1 MKFKFRN
8 PLARF
13 KNQTK
18 KPLPSTIQ
26 SHPSMISREEKRQLF
41 EAASIQYQGEG
52 RIVDAGIFL
61 GGSTMCFGQG
71 IDHNRQKN
79 KILARWPK
87 PIVSFE
93 QALINP
99 GMFKH
104 FDRHGLTVKGKVGDT
119 FEPALRELISPVL
132 DKVDLRI
139 GDITKASW
147 SPDEPI
153 EILFLDVIKTPE
165 INTFVLKTFFP
176 HLIPGKSLVI
186 QQDYFLDLLPYLKV
200 GQEFFADHFEFVAEV
215 GPTAVF
221 RLTKRITAKDVQ
233 ADPMNFLP
241 LDEKLK
247 LVDRAAS
254 RSKNRPRQFMTALSK
269 THIVG
274 EELGGRKG
282 LEELEAL
289 VLKFPDQ
296 APDTTKNQNV
306 INKYNTAHRRMSNT
320 AGMASM
326 HQFLAASLPPQAGRI
341 TGYPTSLEK
350 RFLYGLAR
358 DYYKG
363 KGQIVDIGTLL
374 GATTVALACGLQD
387 NPLLTEKTGRD
398 NCRIKSFEISTHN
411 KSTLEFLRR
420 QTPVQV
426 SEEKGITSTLKT
438 NLQPFAGVVDLQV
451 KSAKDWDLENSS
463 PIEILHIDR
472 ITDINE
478 FLDIYNTAVPLLVR
492 SHGILLLRNYFS
504 DLLPHIKVIHE
515 ANAAAFEF
523 VGANKSTGIFK
534 AIENISSE
542 SLEKN
547 PVITLSSDE
556 QVNLI
561 NQAAERGWSPLQKIQ
576 TRFAAIKVLV
586 AANQENQAAELLK
599 SIDQQIGQAS
609 LTEIEKEIIA
619 RTRSRVEALVT
630 RLSGTS

>member
-1 MKFKFRN
+1 
-8 PLARF
+8 
-13 KNQTK
+13 
-18 KPLPSTIQ
+18 
-26 SHPSMISREEKRQLF
+26 MISREEKHQLF

-71 IDHNRQKN
+71 INHNPNKD

-104 FDRHGLTVKGKVGDT
+104 FDRHGLTVEGKVGDT
-119 FEPALRELISPVL
+119 FEPVLRKLISPVL
-132 DKVDLRI
+132 EKVDLRI

-147 SPDEPI
+147 SSDEPI

-200 GQEFFADHFEFVAEV
+200 GQEFFTDHFEFVAEI

-233 ADPMNFLP
+233 ADPMSFLP
-241 LDEKLK
+241 LEEKLK

-254 RSKNRPRQFMTALSK
+254 RTKNRARQFMTALSK

-296 APDTTKNQNV
+296 APGTTKNQSV

-320 AGMASM
+320 AGMSLM
-326 HQFLAASLPPQAGRI
+326 HQFLAASLPPQAGQI
-341 TGYPTSLEK
+341 TGYPTSLER

-358 DYYKG
+358 DYYQD
-363 KGQIVDIGTLL
+363 KGQIVDIGLLL
-374 GATTVALACGLQD
+374 GATTVSFACGLQE
-387 NPLLTEKTGRD
+387 NPLLADKNNGD
-398 NCRIKSFEISTHN
+398 SCRIESYETPAFN
-411 KSTLEFLRR
+411 KSTLEFLQRR
-420 QTPVQV
+420 LPEQV
-426 SEEKGITSTLKT
+426 NETKDITNILKT
-438 NLQPFAGVVDLQV
+438 NLRSFTGLANLKV
-451 KSAKDWDLENSS
+451 KLIKNWDLEKSD

-472 ITDINE
+472 ITGVKE
-478 FLDIYNTAVPLLVR
+478 FLDIYNATIPRLIR
-492 SHGILLLRNYFS
+492 NHGILILRNYFN
-504 DLLPHIKVIHE
+504 DLLPHIKCIHE
-515 ANAAAFEF
+515 QHASAFEF
-523 VGANKSTGIFK
+523 IGANKSTGIFK
-534 AIENISSE
+534 AVKTLSIE
-542 SLEKN
+542 SLRKD
-547 PVITLSSDE
+547 PVTTLSADE
-556 QVNLI
+556 KVALI
-561 NQAAERGWSPLQKIQ
+561 NQAADRVWSPVNNIQ

-586 AANQENQAAELLK
+586 SAKEKRKAVELLR
-599 SIDQQIGQAS
+599 SIEQLINDTN
-609 LTEIEKEIIA
+609 LTELDKSVIA
-619 RTRSRVEALVT
+619 RAQARAETLLNRLVAPD
-630 RLSGTS
+630 